1 MRRILF
7 IILFVLPFSLV
18 AQKNVSQTENPLFKK
33 ASELLSKEKYGS
45 ASIFFTKYL
54 SSHNDLYSSDYVASR
69 YYKAYCDIKMKR
81 PNSEMLME
89 DFMKD
94 YPATIYADMAKKLL
108 AYLSFSSENYSLS
121 LDYFETIDDKAFKGD
136 EKAEFLIKRAYCYMI
151 NNETE
156 KAANDFYSIDPF
168 NKRYKPYA
176 NFYYANIAYRD
187 GNFQT
192 ALELFLK
199 LRTHKE
205 FASVVPY
212 YIIQVYYM
220 QKKFDKLIE
229 MGPEYY
235 NLIGGDRRYIVARI
249 LANAYFN
256 KGDYKSAEL
265 YFAEYL
271 RSVTEPEKI
280 DKYEYGYSL
289 YKLGEHLK
297 ATNYLVELGGEND
310 LITQSASYAL
320 ADCYIKLG
328 DKVLARKA
336 LSIASSLDFDPE
348 IKENAL
354 FNTAKINYE
363 LSYSPFNETL
373 NSFDEYISS
382 YPDSRRNAETYEY
395 LVKVYMRT
403 KNYDA
408 SLKSMDK
415 IKTKILSIQK
425 TYQRIA
431 YKRAIQLFNNE
442 NYSEAIVHFNKS
454 LKYGSFNNVIA
465 ADCVFWIAESNY
477 KLQAYSKAVEFF
489 DSFLLTPGAT
499 LTQNYSKAYYGLA
512 YSFYQTEEYDSAID
526 DFRSFELQEKDKSS
540 IYLVDARCRIMDY
553 YLYERD
559 YDNCISYCD
568 KLIKTDIQNAD
579 YAYLKKATAYG
590 LLGDNAKELSTLDK
604 MLTTY
609 PTSKYYSEAC
619 YQAGNVSMTME
630 NSPKAKA
637 YFNRI
642 TFKEKSFKYDAMAK
656 LQLAL
661 IAFNGREMSTS
672 ESLYK
677 SVITNYLGTD
687 YAVSA
692 KSGLKNVM
700 VEINDVDSYYAYIN
714 KMGMQTNGDNLAKD
728 SLVFA
733 AAEKLYMDNKLTEAI
748 PALETYVSE
757 NPHGDFLLT
766 ANYYAAD
773 AYYRENLH
781 DKSLVYYEKVL
792 VGGDN
797 SFTLDAAL
805 HASNINIK
813 NKSYNK
819 AIKQFAIVERLSE
832 NKNDR
837 LFAKWKILEAN
848 YSLENY
854 KNCITEG
861 EALLVS
867 SYNIKPIKYD
877 VEIMLAKAYTITGD
891 TQNAIKYNKILAKY
905 MKRKEGAEA
914 KYLICKRFFD
924 AGDYVNAE
932 KNINEFME
940 SGSGQYLFLAKSFI
954 LLADIFLKK
963 DDIFQAKYTLMSII
977 ENYPNKEDGLLSEA
991 KQRLVVLQKKQK
1003 LQEASI
1009 KKKNAE
1015 RKTKIEKED
1024 FEKYRMKFEE
1034 SEDKNKKAE
1043 ENELENMTNT
1053 EIE

>member
-7 IILFVLPFSLV
+7 IMLFVLPLSLV
-18 AQKNVSQTENPLFKK
+18 AQKNVSQTENSLFKK
-33 ASELLSKEKYGS
+33 ASELLRKEKYGS

-54 SSHNDLYSSDYVASR
+54 SSHDDLYSSDYVASR

-81 PNSEMLME
+81 PNAEMLME

-94 YPATIYADMAKKLL
+94 YSNTFYASMAKKLL

-121 LDYFETIDDKAFKGD
+121 LDYFETIDENAFKGD
-136 EKAEFLIKRAYCYMI
+136 EKAEFLLKRAYCYMI

-156 KAANDFYSIDPF
+156 KAANDFYSIDPY
-168 NKRYKPYA
+168 NKKYKPYA

-187 GNFQT
+187 GNYQT

-199 LRTHKE
+199 LRGHKE

-229 MGPEYY
+229 MGPAYF

-249 LANAYFN
+249 LGNAYFN
-256 KGDYKSAEL
+256 KGDYKSAKT

-271 RSVTEPEKI
+271 SSVTEPEKI

-289 YKLGEHLK
+289 YKLGEHLN
-297 ATNYLVELGGEND
+297 ATNYLVELGGEDD
-310 LITQSASYAL
+310 LVTQSASYAL

-328 DKVLARKA
+328 EKELARKA
-336 LSIASSLDFDPE
+336 LSIAASLDFDPE

-403 KNYDA
+403 KNYEA

-415 IKTKILSIQK
+415 IKVKTLSIQE
-425 TYQRIA
+425 TYQRIS
-431 YKRAIQLFNNE
+431 YNRAIQLFNKG
-442 NYSEAIVHFNKS
+442 NYNKAIVYFNKS
-454 LKYGSFNNVIA
+454 LRYSSFNNVIA
-465 ADCVFWIAESNY
+465 ADCIFWIAESNY
-477 KLQAYSKAVEFF
+477 KLQSYDKAVRFF
-489 DSFLLTPGAT
+489 DRFLITPGAT
-499 LTQNYSKAYYGLA
+499 LTDNYAKAYYGLA
-512 YSFYQTEEYDSAID
+512 YSFYQQESYDSAID

-568 KLIKTDIQNAD
+568 KLIKTDINNAD
-579 YAYLKKATAYG
+579 YAYLKKATAFG
-590 LLGDNAKELSTLDK
+590 LLGSNKKELSTLDN
-604 MLTTY
+604 MISIY
-609 PTSKYYSEAC
+609 PNSRYYAEAC

-630 NSPKAKA
+630 NSKKAKV
-637 YFNRI
+637 YFNKI
-642 TFKEKSFKYDAMAK
+642 TSKKKSFKYDAMAK

-661 IAFNGREMSTS
+661 ISFNDREMLNSQNI
-672 ESLYK
+672 YK
-677 SVITNYLGTD
+677 SVIKDYLGTD
-687 YAVSA
+687 YAVAA

-714 KMGMQTNGDNLAKD
+714 EMGMRTDGDNLAKD

-733 AAEKLYMDNKLTEAI
+733 AAEKLYMDDKLKEAI
-748 PALETYVSE
+748 PALETYITQ
-757 NPHGDFLLT
+757 NPNGDFLLT

-773 AYYRENLH
+773 AYYRENNH

-792 VGGDN
+792 AGSDN

-805 HASNINIK
+805 HAANINNKKK
-813 NKSYNK
+813 NYLK
-819 AIKQFAIVERLSE
+819 AIEQFSVIERLTD
-832 NKNDR
+832 NVNDK
-837 LFAKWKILEAN
+837 LFAKWQILEAN
-848 YSLENY
+848 YYLENF
-854 KNCITEG
+854 KECIKDG
-861 EALLVS
+861 EALLLS

-877 VEIMLAKAYTITGD
+877 IEIMLANIYRQTDDKK
-891 TQNAIKYNKILAKY
+891 NAMKYNHILAKF
-905 MKRKEGAEA
+905 MNRKEGAEA
-914 KYLICKRFFD
+914 KYIICKSFYD
-924 AGDYVNAE
+924 AEDFTNAE
-932 KNINEFME
+932 KHINEFMG
-940 SGSGQYLFLAKSFI
+940 SGSGQYFYLAKSFM
-954 LLADIFLKK
+954 LQADIFLKK
-963 DDIFQAKYTLMSII
+963 NDMFQAKYTLMSII
-977 ENYPNKEDGLLSEA
+977 ENYPNKEDGLLAEA
-991 KQRLVVLQKKQK
+991 KERLVVLQKKQK

-1015 RKTKIEKED
+1015 RKTQIEKED
-1024 FEKYRMKFEE
+1024 FEKYRMKFEK
-1034 SEDKNKKAE
+1034 SEDEKTKSE
-1043 ENELENMTNT
+1043 LNELENMTNT
-1053 EIE
+1053 DIE